1 MNSKTTK
8 SQSPSSP
15 EPMTVNGNTT
25 TDLFTIANGFCTY
38 FTNVVEQLLSNMP
51 SPAQS
56 HQRVD
61 AVLKR
66 ANGNS
71 FSLKPVTV
79 NFVNRQLRLLKS
91 TKATGLDGISAR
103 LLKDAAPS
111 ISAPLT
117 VIINLSITT
126 AVVPEDWKHARVV
139 PLHKGGDNKSMD
151 NYRPIS
157 VLPVAS
163 KILEK
168 EKGNELLQKPV
179 VYTA

>member
-91 TKATGLDGISAR
+91 TKSYRIERNLSSS
-103 LLKDAAPS
+103 APS

-139 PLHKGGDNKSMD
+139 PLHKGGDNKAMD